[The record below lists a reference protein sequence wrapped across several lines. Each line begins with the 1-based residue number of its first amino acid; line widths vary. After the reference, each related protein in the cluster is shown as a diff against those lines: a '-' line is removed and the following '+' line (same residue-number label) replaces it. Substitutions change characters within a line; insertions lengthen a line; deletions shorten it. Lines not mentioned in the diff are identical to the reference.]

1 MGRRSRARRSSTQK
15 QNVLKAVR
23 VVEGT
28 MRSVNNLLE
37 RFHQS
42 FFFYLLPS
50 SHYYISIGLY
60 MPAFGLVALPLLI
73 QILTIWF
80 SIFYKKSSTL
90 DDVRLETVSYHNSC

>member
-1 MGRRSRARRSSTQK
+1 
-15 QNVLKAVR
+15 
-23 VVEGT
+23 

-50 SHYYISIGLY
+50 SHYYISIGIY
-60 MPAFGLVALPLLI
+60 MPAFGLVVLPLLI

-80 SIFYKKSSTL
+80 SIFYKKTEP
-90 DDVRLETVSYHNSC
+90 DTVKLETVNSKTLKFMTM